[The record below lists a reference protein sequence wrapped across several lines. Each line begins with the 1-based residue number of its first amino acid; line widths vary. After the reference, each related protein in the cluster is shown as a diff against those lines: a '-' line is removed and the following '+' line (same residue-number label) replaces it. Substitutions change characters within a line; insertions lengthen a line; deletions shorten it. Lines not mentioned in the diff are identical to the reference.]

1 MKKIICFVLSV
12 LFALAISLTGCK
24 KNDSSSIDNPPEESK
39 PMLLFQVDEGH
50 HDYEMMGA
58 FRNDFQKLRNALDY
72 VFDSTEPL
80 TEKYDVSFAFHCQ
93 FQYKESG
100 YGGDPSD
107 PANRIAPELK
117 EVLSYAQTKGQ
128 TIILEQISS
137 DIRTYQFALTGET
150 VENPQIPAVP
160 VNYGGSEY
168 AYGTSMDMQALE
180 WLMQT
185 YPSVGG
191 VRFHEMIGS
200 QKKFGATVAKVS
212 LSTARATIELC
223 EKYDKLLVWG
233 DQYWDNLYDSSKFP
247 ADWASEWKEIVLDA
261 CERLGENLVING
273 SNNSWDIVKSLSLDA
288 ESFLKKTDRPGASIG
303 FSVQSWFWQE
313 SSVCMTQWSEGT
325 KWYTA
330 AYQDMPVEL
339 MAAFTFGSFENGAK
353 LVQFEPTTYFYNWHM
368 AGNDII
374 DYDGFYE
381 SAPDYSPRITMKRFV
396 ELLLADKKDLPVMM
410 PSSYYS
416 KSESLLRANDEANPP
431 KKYNQSSL
439 YAIGNNN
446 SKTFD
451 VFNVDP
457 SKLYEFNDYRLTDSV
472 KSGDILAIERIAL
485 TYGCRDEFFV
495 LKQTENGIIGQF
507 YYYNSSCL
515 YTERNAFADN
525 ENGKILSAVAVNL
538 KRNYSKNLGGDPD
551 EIVVAR
557 KKNGTVTFEVLCE
570 RDTSVSSI
578 WSFEYVKD
586 TDSEELLKEYIG
598 CVSMPADR
606 FGKLLAYRTRN
617 AVYRNDQTRVTEY
630 LGYCSY
636 GDDSIHLNLSLIP
649 GVPGAKKINISQD
662 IPVGG
667 SVIDVTVVDINLDVE
682 DDIAVMYRDA
692 DGNCRMDFYMRDGLN
707 FIPLSLMSQSLG
719 KGDFSRIFSMRTT
732 TYYNKALG
740 Y

>member
-1 MKKIICFVLSV
+1 M
-12 LFALAISLTGCK
+12 
-24 KNDSSSIDNPPEESK
+24 
-39 PMLLFQVDEGH
+39 
-50 HDYEMMGA
+50 
-58 FRNDFQKLRNALDY
+58 
-72 VFDSTEPL
+72 
-80 TEKYDVSFAFHCQ
+80 
-93 FQYKESG
+93 
-100 YGGDPSD
+100 
-107 PANRIAPELK
+107 
-117 EVLSYAQTKGQ
+117 
-128 TIILEQISS
+128 
-137 DIRTYQFALTGET
+137 
-150 VENPQIPAVP
+150 
-160 VNYGGSEY
+160 
-168 AYGTSMDMQALE
+168 
-180 WLMQT
+180 
-185 YPSVGG
+185 
-191 VRFHEMIGS
+191 
-200 QKKFGATVAKVS
+200 
-212 LSTARATIELC
+212 
-223 EKYDKLLVWG
+223 
-233 DQYWDNLYDSSKFP
+233 
-247 ADWASEWKEIVLDA
+247 
-261 CERLGENLVING
+261 
-273 SNNSWDIVKSLSLDA
+273 
-288 ESFLKKTDRPGASIG
+288 
-303 FSVQSWFWQE
+303 
-313 SSVCMTQWSEGT
+313 
-325 KWYTA
+325 
-330 AYQDMPVEL
+330 
-339 MAAFTFGSFENGAK
+339 
-353 LVQFEPTTYFYNWHM
+353 
-368 AGNDII
+368 
-374 DYDGFYE
+374 
-381 SAPDYSPRITMKRFV
+381 
-396 ELLLADKKDLPVMM
+396 
-410 PSSYYS
+410 
-416 KSESLLRANDEANPP
+416 
-431 KKYNQSSL
+431 
-439 YAIGNNN
+439 
-446 SKTFD
+446 
-451 VFNVDP
+451 
-457 SKLYEFNDYRLTDSV
+457 
-472 KSGDILAIERIAL
+472 
-485 TYGCRDEFFV
+485 

-557 KKNGTVTFEVLCE
+557 EKNGTVTFEVLCE

-649 GVPGAKKINISQD
+649 GAPGAKKINISQD